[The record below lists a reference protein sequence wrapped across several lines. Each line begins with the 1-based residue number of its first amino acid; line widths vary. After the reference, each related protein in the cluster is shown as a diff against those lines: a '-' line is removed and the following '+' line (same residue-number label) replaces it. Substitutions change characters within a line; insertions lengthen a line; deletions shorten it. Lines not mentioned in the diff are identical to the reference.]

1 MEIPGQLSGL
11 VEIGSL
17 EAFRGFSKLPAE
29 TFVPVPYE
37 HPRKVTPRCVS
48 IGEGTVTH
56 RSSAAIDT
64 FRREEHREERWEYRR
79 SIVRVHTFVYTRFVH
94 VQNEYKRSN
103 RPRLTLFHHGVLH
116 NCVCVCVCA
125 VVGARLGQRV
135 NLKRSLAG
143 RGRGLCKAYTFF
155 RHPVSRPLSIYL
167 EAPSYSRASAS
178 NEPR

>member
-37 HPRKVTPRCVS
+37 HPRKVTPRCVYRQVRARLPIDRARLSTRFERSTGRRGRS
-48 IGEGTVTH
+48 IGGV
-56 RSSAAIDT
+56 
-64 FRREEHREERWEYRR
+64 
-79 SIVRVHTFVYTRFVH
+79 VRVHTLVYTRLVH
-94 VQNEYKRSN
+94 VQNGRKYKRSN
-103 RPRLTLFHHGVLH
+103 RPRLTLFHRGVLY
-116 NCVCVCVCA
+116 VCVCVCA

-155 RHPVSRPLSIYL
+155 RHPVSRSLSIYL
-167 EAPSYSRASAS
+167 EATSYSRASAS

>member
-1 MEIPGQLSGL
+1 M
-11 VEIGSL
+11 
-17 EAFRGFSKLPAE
+17 
-29 TFVPVPYE
+29 
-37 HPRKVTPRCVS
+37 
-48 IGEGTVTH
+48 
-56 RSSAAIDT
+56 
-64 FRREEHREERWEYRR
+64 
-79 SIVRVHTFVYTRFVH
+79 RVHTLVYTRFVH
-94 VQNEYKRSN
+94 VQNGREYKRLN
-103 RPRLTLFHHGVLH
+103 RPRFTLFHHGVLH
-116 NCVCVCVCA
+116 NCVCA